1 MQKTITI
8 RNAYITDKEYIDN
21 LCLSNQIQVFEAL
34 NILVEN
40 HRKQA
45 QNNEAQTSKLN
56 DYASRIEQLEAENK
70 RLFDDLEICK
80 TQEPVILEK
89 QVEKIVEV
97 EAKLTGSQ
105 FICQLD
111 EQTAYNAR
119 KLRKFIIADGHVK
132 GENYPNE
139 LVNVAVNKFIKRNYA
154 DYIE

>member
-1 MQKTITI
+1 MHTLERFDT
-8 RNAYITDKEYIDN
+8 AS
-21 LCLSNQIQVFEAL
+21 SN
-34 NILVEN
+34 
-40 HRKQA
+40 
-45 QNNEAQTSKLN
+45 
-56 DYASRIEQLEAENK
+56 
-70 RLFDDLEICK
+70 DLEVCK

-97 EAKLTGSQ
+97 EKSLTGSQ